1 MLTGHN
7 VGGYYLEQRI
17 GSGSM
22 GIVYQAQHLGLGHR
36 VAIKF
41 LRDEM
46 SRDPRVVQSFINEA
60 KVCANINHPN
70 IVRVTD
76 AKQDERGRAYLVME
90 LLRGETLKERLEK
103 GRPPTSQVESIMRG
117 VLKGLAAAHRARV
130 VHRDIKPA
138 NIFLC
143 EDGGVKILDFG
154 IARIDGGTTV
164 RSGLNFT
171 GGEAGTAAYMS
182 PEQILGNEASP
193 RSDLYSLGLVCYEML
208 TGQPAVSG
216 DNEAAI
222 GYAHVH
228 KTLPSLSAELPKG
241 LRQLVARATRK
252 KPEERFQSAGEMLAV
267 LDGAHPPRSVRDFF
281 LEMNAPVWGIGT
293 AALILVVGSMWGF
306 SGERGEPQKS
316 HVPAAY
322 PVVTNTPGISVTQTV
337 ETLPEHGA
345 AELPKRAPPE
355 EVMDLARRI
364 EEYRQSYE
372 PGMKKLANYNETM
385 RHRKLY
391 PGEAKEGTAI
401 KERCNKQTRALQS
414 VVLRTLLK
422 YPDDHDVWKQGAI
435 LGSIWLRPN
444 QTGLF
449 EIDTL
454 SSELIESLLDSPIAK
469 RNYREDHQL
478 LRDLKSLK

>member
-293 AALILVVGSMWGF
+293 AALILVVGSIWGF
-306 SGERGEPQKS
+306 SGGHGDPQKTGI
-316 HVPAAY
+316 PAPT
-322 PVVTNTPGISVTQTV
+322 PVVVDTPGTIVV
-337 ETLPEHGA
+337 LPSATPRGNGNGEA
-345 AELPKRAPPE
+345 PKRAPPE
-355 EVMDLARRI
+355 EVRALAQRI
-364 EEYRQSYE
+364 EAYRRRYRPRVKE
-372 PGMKKLANYNETM
+372 LAKYKETM
-385 RHRKLY
+385 RHRYL
-391 PGEAKEGTAI
+391 
-401 KERCNKQTRALQS
+401 NKQERNSANKILNDSESDAKGIQRIVCNALQQ
-414 VVLRTLLK
+414 
-422 YPDDHDVWKQGAI
+422 YPNDHEVWEQGAFV
-435 LGSIWLRPN
+435 GRIWLDQNR
-444 QTGLF
+444 TGLIRMD
-449 EIDTL
+449 E
-454 SSELIESLLDSPIAK
+454 SSTNFIRSLLESPVPNENDPK
-469 RNYREDHQL
+469 DYNL
-478 LRDLKSLK
+478 LQDLKSLK